1 MRWCFEG
8 FFLFVCLVFFV
19 FGIWVVCLFVFPV
32 LGGGDDG
39 RLLIYFIILF
49 LGKIC
54 CESFNRE

>member
-8 FFLFVCLVFFV
+8 FFCLFGFFV
-19 FGIWVVCLFVFPV
+19 FGICIVCLFVFPG
-32 LGGGDDG
+32 LGGGDG